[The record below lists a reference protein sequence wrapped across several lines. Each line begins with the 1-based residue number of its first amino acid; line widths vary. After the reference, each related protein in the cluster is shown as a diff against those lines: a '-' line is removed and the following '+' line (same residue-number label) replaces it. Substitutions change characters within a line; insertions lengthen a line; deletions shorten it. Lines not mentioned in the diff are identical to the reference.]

1 MPSLRYR
8 CQVSGTSLSRSDW
21 TVPLDDIQA
30 DALRRMDG
38 ARTIGE
44 VLAASGIDEQYGR
57 DLFQSLWQLDFIA
70 IELPRPSPAAS
81 V

>member
-1 MPSLRYR
+1 
-8 CQVSGTSLSRSDW
+8 
-21 TVPLDDIQA
+21 
-30 DALRRMDG
+30 MDG

-70 IELPRPSPAAS
+70 ISLR
-81 V
+81 

>member
-1 MPSLRYR
+1 M
-8 CQVSGTSLSRSDW
+8 
-21 TVPLDDIQA
+21 PLDDAQA
-30 DALRRMDG
+30 DAHRRMDG
-38 ARTIGE
+38 VRTIGE

-57 DLFQSLWQLDFIA
+57 DLFQSLWQLDFIS